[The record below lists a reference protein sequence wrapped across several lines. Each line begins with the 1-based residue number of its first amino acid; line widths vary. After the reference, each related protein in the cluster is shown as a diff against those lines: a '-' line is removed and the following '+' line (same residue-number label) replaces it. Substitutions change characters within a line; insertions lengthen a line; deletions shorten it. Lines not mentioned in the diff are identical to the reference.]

1 MSDIVNYL
9 PFDTYYLPP
18 HIQLAN
24 IYPTNISTFDT
35 PILPSAEAAVRDM
48 LRTFSLQEGMKEED
62 TVTAEDHLDDGTPI
76 VLNITIN
83 RKAGTALFDFTGTGP
98 EIYGNLNA
106 PPAVTASAVIY
117 CLRCLLPTSD
127 IPLNQG
133 VLTPVEIRI
142 PPQSVL
148 NPSAGAAV
156 VGGNV
161 QTSQRVTDVVLDH
174 VYTILSPNM
183 PFLCISFAI
192 L

>member
-1 MSDIVNYL
+1 
-9 PFDTYYLPP
+9 
-18 HIQLAN
+18 
-24 IYPTNISTFDT
+24 
-35 PILPSAEAAVRDM
+35 M
-48 LRTFSLQEGMKEED
+48 LRSFSLQEGMKEVD
-62 TVTAEDHLDDGTPI
+62 TVTAEDFLDDGTPI

-83 RKAGTALFDFTGTGP
+83 RKLGTALFDFTGTGP

-161 QTSQRVTDVVLDH
+161 QTAQRVTDVVL
-174 VYTILSPNM
+174 YRPT
-183 PFLCISFAI
+183 LC
-192 L
+192 

>member
-1 MSDIVNYL
+1 
-9 PFDTYYLPP
+9 
-18 HIQLAN
+18 
-24 IYPTNISTFDT
+24 
-35 PILPSAEAAVRDM
+35 M

-62 TVTAEDHLDDGTPI
+62 TVTAEDFLDDGTPI

-83 RKAGTALFDFTGTGP
+83 RKSGTALFDFTGTGP

-161 QTSQRVTDVVLDH
+161 QTSQRVTDVVR
-174 VYTILSPNM
+174 YQPYFMSPLEIIRHS
-183 PFLCISFAI
+183 LCIYTD
-192 L
+192 LLR